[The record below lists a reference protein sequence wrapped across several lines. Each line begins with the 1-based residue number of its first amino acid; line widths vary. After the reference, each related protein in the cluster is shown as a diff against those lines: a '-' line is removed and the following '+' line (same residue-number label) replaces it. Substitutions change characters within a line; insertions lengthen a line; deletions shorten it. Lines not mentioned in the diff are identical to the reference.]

1 MTWHKIEWWLMN
13 HDCVFW
19 YLYTMYWK
27 DKVCWNSDFSPPSIL
42 VSYSYA
48 NILIMMSLLFSLQP
62 IYKVLAISLKA
73 YWLLQQ
79 WESDLSNSRK
89 FEKIANV
96 YKANGLKVLF
106 VITYTTLLK
115 SIYVLQ
121 LVLLWISISDYYSR
135 QFFEAC
141 IWGAC
146 RAFGIIWLIRFNFQP

>member
-1 MTWHKIEWWLMN
+1 
-13 HDCVFW
+13 
-19 YLYTMYWK
+19 MYWQ
-27 DKVCWNSDFSPPSIL
+27 DKVCWNWDFSPPSIL

-62 IYKVLAISLKA
+62 IYKVLAIRLKA
-73 YWLLQQ
+73 SWLLQQ
-79 WESDLSNSRK
+79 WVHSQESDLSNSWK

-96 YKANGLKVLF
+96 YEASGLKVLF
-106 VITYTTLLK
+106 VITHTTLLK

-121 LVLLWISISDYYSR
+121 LVLLWNSISDYSRR

-141 IWGAC
+141 IWDAC